1 MTDNKL
7 PAKPS
12 AQPTKAKKLMFA
24 FLKNPLV
31 QKGFKKE
38 VTVRDNRV
46 HPAYHNCV
54 YPLRRNL
61 LLTADRK
68 LRTSPPQR

>member
-7 PAKPS
+7 PAKPG
-12 AQPTKAKKLMFA
+12 AQPTKAKKIVRVSET
-24 FLKNPLV
+24 NPLV
-31 QKGFKKE
+31 QKGFKKDE
-38 VTVRDNRV
+38 TVRDNRV
-46 HPAYHNCV
+46 HTAYHNCV

-68 LRTSPPQR
+68 LRTSRPQR